1 MAGGRDD
8 GGDLEANT
16 ARHGADCVGWG
27 MKNEERGVEGGVE
40 GGCRGFYIFGLGA
53 AERSLALRLVAP
65 GGMEVDVCAGSG
77 RSLGGWRLAVGWLS
91 SMPVGVWDTFLFVRC
106 TLCGG
111 RWQSWVKLLREK
123 RAVAG
128 EQKFE
133 GARGVCVVT
142 YPPQSSAVKSLLEGH
157 LAVGTAIDTDTR
169 PGWRLTSQFCRVEC
183 CQCRGRI
190 QFPRQRA
197 AMIWFHL

>member
-1 MAGGRDD
+1 MGDEERRGGGGR
-8 GGDLEANT
+8 GS
-16 ARHGADCVGWG
+16 
-27 MKNEERGVEGGVE
+27 ERGMSGGLYIRVGC
-40 GGCRGFYIFGLGA
+40 GGAEPCLAPRGTGRNGGGL
-53 AERSLALRLVAP
+53 LRRF
-65 GGMEVDVCAGSG
+65 G
-77 RSLGGWRLAVGWLS
+77 RSLGGWRLAVGWFS

-142 YPPQSSAVKSLLEGH
+142 CPPQSSAVESLLEGH
-157 LAVGTAIDTDTR
+157 LAVGTTIDTDTR

-197 AMIWFHL
+197 TMIWFHL